1 MSWTTPYSGPRDA
14 RETAR
19 LAGRSRLPRRVS
31 RASANRARRVLIA
44 RFQVPTPVL
53 QWEVPTRGRADR
65 TDFAWPEQRT
75 VGEFDGR
82 IKYGRLL
89 RPGQRAG
96 DVVFAEK
103 LREDAIRDAG
113 FRVVRWV
120 WDELDGFSDV
130 VERLRR
136 AFAAA

>member
-1 MSWTTPYSGPRDA
+1 
-14 RETAR
+14 
-19 LAGRSRLPRRVS
+19 
-31 RASANRARRVLIA
+31 VLIA

-53 QWEVPTRGRADR
+53 QWEVPTRGRAGR

-89 RPGQRAG
+89 RPGQQPG
-96 DVVFAEK
+96 DAVFAEK
-103 LREDAIRDAG
+103 LRDDAIRDAG

-120 WDELDGFSDV
+120 WDELDDFSDV
-130 VERLRR
+130 AERLRR
-136 AFAAA
+136 AFTAA